1 MPAPSRTVLSRKLR
15 ALEKMVARAS
25 SRRRVTFEVK
35 AGTAPVVKETAVP
48 RCGVA
53 EVDITPS
60 ELVAMAGYS
69 LAGKTAK
76 GVGNRLFARALFI
89 DDGAGH
95 TAALC
100 FVDLW
105 CASRY
110 LLYQARVSSRRVAET
125 VRSHCPSGWRVCN
138 SARTCSDDTRR

>member
-1 MPAPSRTVLSRKLR
+1 MPAPSRTTLSQKLR

-25 SRRRVTFEVK
+25 SRRRVTFQVK
-35 AGTAPVVKETAVP
+35 TGTARAAARTGVA

-69 LAGKTAK
+69 LAGTTAK
-76 GVGNRLFARALFI
+76 GVGHPLFARALYI
-89 DDGAGH
+89 DDGVGH

-110 LLYQARVSSRRVAET
+110 LLHQAAAYTLTGFSKIDASQLILAGT
-125 VRSHCPSGWRVCN
+125 HTHATDASI
-138 SARTCSDDTRR
+138 